1 MPPKGRP
8 RLTED
13 DLEARIKAYCKVYG
27 AGRNDQGLP
36 EFPAGQRETPQ
47 HREWIALYK
56 LWNRLGRRKRGQCDR
71 CEEPASPDSI
81 FCEAH
86 RDEPASRSGTD
97 KPSLEER
104 RGLMSE
110 QKGACPVCAQKL
122 DLLESA
128 AHRNPEGRALL
139 HPRCLRAAQLAEDLG
154 KEGVE
159 RLRGY
164 LWPRAPKPRG

>member
-13 DLEARIKAYCKVYG
+13 DLEARIQAYCKAYG
-27 AGRNDQGLP
+27 AGRNEQGLP

-71 CEEPASPDSI
+71 CEQPASRDSI

-86 RDEPASRSGTD
+86 RDEPASRSARD

-104 RGLMSE
+104 RGLMSA

-128 AHRNPEGRALL
+128 AHRNPEGLSLL
-139 HPRCLRAAQLAEDLG
+139 HPRCLRSAKLAEDLG